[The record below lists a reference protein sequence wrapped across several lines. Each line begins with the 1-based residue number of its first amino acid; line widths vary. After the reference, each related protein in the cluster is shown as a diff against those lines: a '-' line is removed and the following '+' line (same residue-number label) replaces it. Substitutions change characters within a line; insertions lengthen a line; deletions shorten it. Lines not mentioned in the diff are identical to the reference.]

1 MRHIYD
7 NDRGIR
13 ELMILC
19 YERAN
24 ASGWHD
30 KEITFSDAIALM
42 HSELSEAYEE
52 YRKNRGLNET
62 YNQLE
67 FTDEPLKP
75 EGIPI
80 ELADLAIRLFHYCE
94 YFKIDL
100 VSAIIEKMK
109 YNTTRPYRHGN
120 KKS

>member
-30 KEITFSDAIALM
+30 KEITFSDAAALM
-42 HSELSEAYEE
+42 HSELFPKHMKSTV
-52 YRKNRGLNET
+52 K
-62 YNQLE
+62 
-67 FTDEPLKP
+67 
-75 EGIPI
+75 I
-80 ELADLAIRLFHYCE
+80 E
-94 YFKIDL
+94 
-100 VSAIIEKMK
+100 V
-109 YNTTRPYRHGN
+109 
-120 KKS
+120 